1 MASPVRRG
9 GRPAQSRQRDSGRRP
24 CQIGATRLIRVVV
37 AEEMRLLRTALC
49 AALSRT
55 DEIEVVAEVTGA
67 GELVAVVR
75 RHQPDV
81 VLVDLAPDVPQPAE
95 VVAGITGAAPEAAV
109 LAIGR
114 RWSPAV
120 VRDLLAGGARGLV
133 GKDAPLDALVGAVRE
148 LAAGGKVIDAEAAA
162 TALRPPSSPLTRREV
177 EVLRVAAEG
186 LPLKEIARRLFL
198 AHGTVRNHLSAIMR
212 KTGARNRM
220 EAVWR
225 ARRDGWM

>member
-1 MASPVRRG
+1 
-9 GRPAQSRQRDSGRRP
+9 
-24 CQIGATRLIRVVV
+24 LIRVVV

-49 AALSRT
+49 AALSSEE
-55 DEIEVVAEVTGA
+55 EIEVVAEVTGTA
-67 GELVAVVR
+67 ELSDVVR
-75 RHQPDV
+75 RHRPDV
-81 VLVDLAPDVPQPAE
+81 VLVDLASDVPQPVD
-95 VVAGITGAAPEAAV
+95 VVADITEAGPDTAV
-109 LAIGR
+109 LAMGR

-120 VRDLLAGGARGLV
+120 VGDLLAAGVRGLI
-133 GKDAPLDALVGAVRE
+133 GKDAPLEALVGAVRE
-148 LAAGGKVIDAEAAA
+148 LAAGGKVIDAEAAV

>member
-1 MASPVRRG
+1 M
-9 GRPAQSRQRDSGRRP
+9 
-24 CQIGATRLIRVVV
+24 IRVVV

-49 AALSRT
+49 AALSGEK
-55 DEIEVVAEVTGA
+55 EIEVVAEVTGTA
-67 GELVAVVR
+67 ELAAVLR
-75 RHQPDV
+75 RHRPDV
-81 VLVDLAPDVPQPAE
+81 VLVDLASDVPQPVE
-95 VVAGITGAAPEAAV
+95 VVAEITGAAPDTAV
-109 LAIGR
+109 LAMGR

-120 VRDLLAGGARGLV
+120 VGDLLAAGVRGLI
-133 GKDAPLDALVGAVRE
+133 GKDAPLEALVGAVRD
-148 LAAGGKVIDAEAAA
+148 LAAGGKVIDAEAAV
-162 TALRPPSSPLTRREV
+162 TALHPPSSPLTRREV